1 MNDLKLREADSLE
14 VLVLVDNYTDVLL
27 ESTPVAVRAPMHHPR
42 TPLAEHGMAC
52 LLRIRGDGHE
62 HHVLFDTG
70 HTPGCITFNMDY
82 MQVDASRIETVV
94 ISHGHIDHVGGLEAV
109 LDRIGR
115 NVPLEMHPNVFVDRR
130 LNVKP
135 IGRIVDMPVLDRA
148 TLEKEANLVVTEEPH
163 ALASGLVLSTNK
175 VERVTDFETGFPYA
189 EIKSDGQWVT
199 DPFLDDQAL
208 AVKVKD
214 KGLVIVGGCCHA
226 GIINT
231 VKYCQK
237 LFATSK
243 VHAVMGG
250 FHLNDKIFEPTI
262 GKSIAAMEGIDPDYI
277 IPMHCTGWTAI
288 NEFARAFPKA
298 FILNSTCTTY
308 RFSNSRLAWGVAA

>member
-1 MNDLKLREADSLE
+1 MNDLQLQEADSLE

-27 ESTPVAVRAPMHHPR
+27 ASTPVAERAPMRHPR

-52 LLRIRGDGHE
+52 LLRVRGGGRE
-62 HHVLFDTG
+62 HYILFDTG

-82 MQVDASRIETVV
+82 MQVDASMIESVV
-94 ISHGHIDHVGGLEAV
+94 ISHGHIDHIGGLEGV
-109 LDRIGR
+109 LDKIGR
-115 NVPLEMHPNVFVDRR
+115 RVPVVMHPNVFVDRR
-130 LNVKP
+130 LNDKP
-135 IGRIVDMPVLDRA
+135 AGRIVGMPVLDRA
-148 TLEKEANLVVTEEPH
+148 ALERQADLVVTDEPYP
-163 ALASGLVLSTNK
+163 LASGLVLSTNT
-175 VERVTDFETGFPYA
+175 VERVTDFETGFPFS

-208 AVKVKD
+208 AVKVKG
-214 KGLVIVGGCCHA
+214 KGLVVVGGCCHA

-237 LFATSK
+237 LFAADK

-250 FHLNDKIFEPTI
+250 FHLNNKIFEPTI
-262 GKSIAAMEGIDPDYI
+262 GKSIAEMKAIDPDCI

-288 NEFARAFPKA
+288 NDFAQAFPKA
-298 FILNSTCTTY
+298 FILNSSCTTY
-308 RFSNSRLAWGVAA
+308 RF